1 MKRIPHCLTARLK
14 TFGIRSLINLS
25 NPGRPIGYSVLY
37 LRRSTPD
44 AAPKCISGRTSYLRV
59 RLAFHPY
66 PQLIRAVF
74 NRHRFGPPRGITP
87 ASTWPW
93 VDHAV
98 SGLTHA
104 TKAQG
109 HALFGLAFAAP
120 PRLTPLRL
128 ATYVNSQ
135 AHSAKGTPSPVP
147 GKPGIGLRL
156 LVGDAVSGTIS
167 LPSRGAFHLSLT
179 VLVHYRSLESI

>member
-1 MKRIPHCLTARLK
+1 MGLGCSPLDNEAYPPLSHCPAE

-104 TKAQG
+104 TGAQG
-109 HALFGLAFAAP
+109 HALFGLAFATPARLNRLGS
-120 PRLTPLRL
+120 PRTSTRRL
-128 ATYVNSQ
+128 ILQQ
-135 AHSAKGTPSPVP
+135 ARRHPFRASP
-147 GKPGIGLRL
+147 
-156 LVGDAVSGTIS
+156 A
-167 LPSRGAFHLSLT
+167 
-179 VLVHYRSLESI
+179 

>member
-1 MKRIPHCLTARLK
+1 M
-14 TFGIRSLINLS
+14 
-25 NPGRPIGYSVLY
+25 
-37 LRRSTPD
+37 
-44 AAPKCISGRTSYLRV
+44 
-59 RLAFHPY
+59 AFHPY

-104 TKAQG
+104 TGAQG
-109 HALFGLAFAAP
+109 HALFGLAFATP
-120 PRLTPLRL
+120 PRLGSLKL
-128 ATYVNSQ
+128 ATHVNSQ

-179 VLVHYRSLESI
+179 VLLRYRWQGVFSLGRWSSRIPAGFLVSRGTWVPSSESGCLSPTGLSPSVAPFSNGLG